1 MIVLALD
8 YVSDDLTCQA
18 LTFH

>member
-8 YVSDDLTCQA
+8 YVSDDLTRQA